1 MRIQLGGTKYAKAK
15 YDRKSLHIPQDE
27 RLERIA
33 AGESHVLR
41 MKIPD
46 SGHIEFKDMI
56 HGKVRF

>member
-15 YDRKSLHIPQDE
+15 YDRLCMHMSLDE
-27 RLERIA
+27 VSERIQ
-33 AGESHVLR
+33 AGESHILR

-46 SGHIEFKDMI
+46 SGHLEFKDMI